1 MTLTFICDYR
11 CGLLNVRLCQ
21 EGSLPYQVSLQI
33 FNIGSPKNA
42 PQDISCFVT
51 YMGIQPRF
59 TIQTVLSFLEFLYS
73 NAVSPRVIAN
83 YVSSLK
89 TAAKKYKW
97 DSEPL
102 HHQLVSAYLRS
113 ISINSTFTPT
123 PRGTFG
129 LETLTGISK
138 ACDRLQD
145 PVLYRAILLTSFF
158 AFLRMSNIAPH
169 SRARFDPGRHLLRQ
183 EIIFASPG
191 AHILLKWSKT
201 MQNRTA
207 HQFVQIPQ
215 LPNSDLCPVTA
226 IQSLLDSRPL
236 PPTSPLFVHE
246 KPDCLVVIDTT
257 IRDALK
263 SILLHIV
270 HPSEGFGFHVFRRS
284 GATVAFDH
292 QVPLEH
298 IMAHGLWRSNA
309 VWNYLQTSSVDP
321 SSVPLAFASLIR

>member
-1 MTLTFICDYR
+1 
-11 CGLLNVRLCQ
+11 
-21 EGSLPYQVSLQI
+21 
-33 FNIGSPKNA
+33 
-42 PQDISCFVT
+42 
-51 YMGIQPRF
+51 MGIQPQF

-113 ISINSTFTPT
+113 ISINSTFNPT

-145 PVLYRAILLTSFF
+145 PVLYRAIFLTSFF

-183 EIIFASPG
+183 DIIFASPG

-201 MQNRTA
+201 MRNRTA

-215 LPNSDLCPVTA
+215 LPNPDLCPVTT
-226 IQSLLDSRPL
+226 IQSLLDSRIL

-246 KPDCLVVIDTT
+246 KPHCLVVIDTT
-257 IRDALK
+257 IRDTLK
-263 SILLHIV
+263 SVLLHIG
-270 HPSEGFGFHVFRRS
+270 HPLEGFGFHAFRRS

-298 IMAHGLWRSNA
+298 IMVHGLWRSNA
-309 VWNYLQTSSVDP
+309 VWNYLQTSSVAP
-321 SSVPLAFASLIR
+321 SSVPLAFASLIG

>member
-1 MTLTFICDYR
+1 MQK
-11 CGLLNVRLCQ
+11 NV
-21 EGSLPYQVSLQI
+21 PD
-33 FNIGSPKNA
+33 PT
-42 PQDISCFVT
+42 SC
-51 YMGIQPRF
+51 RD
-59 TIQTVLSFLEFLYS
+59 
-73 NAVSPRVIAN
+73 A
-83 YVSSLK
+83 
-89 TAAKKYKW
+89 
-97 DSEPL
+97 

-123 PRGTFG
+123 PRGTFR
-129 LETLTGISK
+129 LETLIGISK

-145 PVLYRAILLTSFF
+145 PTLYRAIFLTSFL

-169 SRARFDPGRHLLRQ
+169 SRARFDPDPGRHLLRQ
-183 EIIFASPG
+183 DIIFASLG

-207 HQFVQIPQ
+207 HQFVQISQ
-215 LPNSDLCPVTA
+215 LPNSDLCPVTT

-236 PPTSPLFVHE
+236 PPTSRLFVHQ

-263 SILLHIV
+263 SVLLHIG
-270 HPSEGFGFHVFRRS
+270 HPSEGFGFHAFRRS
-284 GATVAFDH
+284 GASVAFDH

-309 VWNYLQTSSVDP
+309 VWNYLQTFSVAP
-321 SSVPLAFASLIR
+321 SSVPLAFASLIG